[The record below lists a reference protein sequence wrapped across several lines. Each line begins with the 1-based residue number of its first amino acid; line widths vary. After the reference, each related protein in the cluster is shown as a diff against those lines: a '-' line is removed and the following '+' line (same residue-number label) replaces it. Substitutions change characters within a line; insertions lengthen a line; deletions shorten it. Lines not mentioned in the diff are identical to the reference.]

1 MTDTSGSAGWHIDP
15 NDRTLYRYHDG
26 NVWTDHTA
34 PAVVAP
40 TPVAPAVPP
49 PPPAPAAPVAPVAV
63 AQPSVVVHYGNTP
76 VYPQVVAPA
85 YIGYVAGQPGVSPKS
100 WTTAWLLSLFLG
112 GWGVDR
118 FYLGNTGMGVAK
130 LLVGWLTLG
139 IWPLIDFI
147 VVVSK
152 NAHDGMG
159 LRVVADPG
167 QLALV
172 PSAGGVMPGGTAAPG
187 MAPDVPAGPTK
198 TLSIVSMVLS
208 LVAVPLTL
216 LSVGVLAAIA
226 GVVVGFVA
234 ARREPYA
241 KGFWL
246 TGIIVGGVVVVLALV
261 SILITVIEGAISAG
275 QYNVY

>member
-1 MTDTSGSAGWHIDP
+1 MTDTSSSAGWHIDP

-26 NVWTDHTA
+26 SVWTDHTA
-34 PAVVAP
+34 PAVVSP
-40 TPVAPAVPP
+40 TPVPPAAPL
-49 PPPAPAAPVAPVAV
+49 PPAPAPAAVAQPVAV
-63 AQPSVVVHYGNTP
+63 APYATTP
-76 VYPQVVAPA
+76 VYSTVVAPA
-85 YIGYVAGQPGVSPKS
+85 YIGYLTGQPGISPKS

-147 VVVSK
+147 VIVSK

-159 LRVVADPG
+159 LRVVAEPG
-167 QLALV
+167 QLGLV
-172 PSAGGVMPGGTAAPG
+172 SSAGGVMPGGAAAAG
-187 MAPDVPAGPTK
+187 MVPDGPAGPTK

-208 LVAVPLTL
+208 LVAVPLSFI
-216 LSVGVLAAIA
+216 SVGVLAAIA
-226 GVVVGFVA
+226 GVIVGFIA

-246 TGIIVGGVVVVLALV
+246 TGIIVGGVIVVLVLASL
-261 SILITVIEGAISAG
+261 LIRVIASAISAA
-275 QYNVY
+275 QYNNSY